1 MYKRQAWGN
10 VSDGGTFGYQQPGS
24 GRDAAGSFEAGVYDY
39 KDLLDDVVTGS
50 RILYWDDDN
59 KAAFLYD
66 GDEWSSMETT
76 ATIAGKAAYVDK
88 KGLGGMMFWALSND
102 AEGDASLVGAADD
115 LLRQGA
121 SYAEVIGRAPE
132 FDFIVG

>member
-1 MYKRQAWGN
+1 MLVGN
-10 VSDGGTFGYQQPGS
+10 FT
-24 GRDAAGSFEAGVYDY
+24 
-39 KDLLDDVVTGS
+39 KDLLEDVVTGA
-50 RILYWDDDN
+50 RTLYWDDDN

-66 GDEWSSMETT
+66 GDEWSSFETT
-76 ATIAGKAAYVDK
+76 ATIAGKAAYVEE
-88 KGLGGMMFWALSND
+88 KGLGGLMFWALSND

-132 FDFIVG
+132 FDFIVGGDGRFGLDDFLLFA